1 MNYVVLLEKF
11 RDFYGCIDW
20 KFCFLTFFQ
29 KIPARR
35 RPAAAL
41 LN

>member
-11 RDFYGCIDW
+11 RDFYGYIDW

-29 KIPARR
+29 KFLPVGSQL
-35 RPAAAL
+35 RPY
-41 LN
+41 